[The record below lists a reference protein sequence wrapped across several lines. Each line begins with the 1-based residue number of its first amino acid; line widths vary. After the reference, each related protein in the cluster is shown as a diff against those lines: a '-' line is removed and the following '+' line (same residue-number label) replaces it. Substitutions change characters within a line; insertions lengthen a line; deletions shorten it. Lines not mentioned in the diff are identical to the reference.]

1 MPEAKITSALR
12 EARSICRTASPLGE
26 ILLVANMRGDALAGL
41 YLAGQKYHPVVPSLW
56 RDDPR
61 LPILREAVRQLR
73 EYFAGTRTRFD
84 LPLDP
89 AGTPFQR
96 KVWREIA
103 AVPAGTTISY
113 AELARR
119 CGKPAAIRAVGAA
132 TGRNP
137 MTVIVPCHRIV
148 GSDGS
153 LTGYAGGLERKRMLL
168 DLEARAAAG
177 AVRRV
182 A

>member
-1 MPEAKITSALR
+1 MAEAKTTPVAR
-12 EARSICRTASPLGE
+12 EARSICRVASPLGE
-26 ILLVANMRGDALAGL
+26 ILLVANARGDALAGL
-41 YLAGQKYHPVVPSLW
+41 YLDGQKYYPVVPPEW

-61 LPILREAVRQLR
+61 RPILREAARQLR
-73 EYFAGTRTRFD
+73 EYFSGVRTRFD

-103 AVPAGTTISY
+103 AVPRGATISY

-119 CGKPAAIRAVGAA
+119 CGRPAAVRAVGAA

-148 GSDGS
+148 GSDGT
-153 LTGYAGGLERKRMLL
+153 LTGYAGGLARKRLLL
-168 DLEARAAAG
+168 DLEARGAAG
-177 AVRRV
+177 AARRV

>member
-1 MPEAKITSALR
+1 MAETKTTSAAR

-26 ILLVANMRGDALAGL
+26 ILLVANARGDALAGL
-41 YLAGQKYHPVVPSLW
+41 YLDGQKYHPVVPPQW

-73 EYFAGTRTRFD
+73 EYFSGARTRFD

-96 KVWREIA
+96 RVWREIA
-103 AVPAGTTISY
+103 AVPCGATISY
-113 AELARR
+113 TELARR
-119 CGKPAAIRAVGAA
+119 CGKPAAVRAVGAA

-153 LTGYAGGLERKRMLL
+153 LTGYAGGLALMRLL
-168 DLEARAAAG
+168 LVLETRAVAG
-177 AVRRV
+177 TARRV

>member
-1 MPEAKITSALR
+1 MPEANTTAASR
-12 EARSICRTASPLGE
+12 EARSICRTPSPVEE
-26 ILLVANMRGDALAGL
+26 ILLVANARGDALAGL
-41 YLAGQKYHPVVPSLW
+41 YLAGQKYYPVVPPAW

-61 LPILREAVRQLR
+61 LPVLREALRQLR
-73 EYFAGTRTRFD
+73 EYFAGARTRFD

-89 AGTPFQR
+89 PGTDFQR
-96 KVWREIA
+96 KVWRAIA
-103 AVPAGTTISY
+103 AVPAGATISY

-137 MTVIVPCHRIV
+137 VTVIVPCHRIV

-153 LTGYAGGLERKRMLL
+153 LTGYAGGLDRKRKLL
-168 DLEARAAAG
+168 DLEARAVSDAA
-177 AVRRV
+177 RRV